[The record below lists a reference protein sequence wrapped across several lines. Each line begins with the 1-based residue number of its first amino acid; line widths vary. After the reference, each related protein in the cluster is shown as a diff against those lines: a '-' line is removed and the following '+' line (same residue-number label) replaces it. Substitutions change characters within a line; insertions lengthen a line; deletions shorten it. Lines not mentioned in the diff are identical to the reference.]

1 MDLTT
6 ITTLAQAVDA
16 ETAAA
21 YGADAGRAI
30 ALGIGVGLGTIGP
43 GVGLGYLFGKIIE
56 ATARQP
62 ELADEIRSNQFLYFA
77 LIEACV
83 FYALIAGLIAF
94 FV

>member
-1 MDLTT
+1 VDLIT
-6 ITTLAQAVDA
+6 ITTLAQVADP
-16 ETAAA
+16 AA
-21 YGADAGRAI
+21 YGETAGRAV

>member
-1 MDLTT
+1 MDITT
-6 ITTLAQAVDA
+6 ITTLAQ
-16 ETAAA
+16 TT
-21 YGADAGRAI
+21 ADAAPLIGEKAGRSI